1 MTAATGAIEPAPNEA
16 SGAPTRA
23 LQLAN
28 FIVFQAAWFAAVLG
42 AAHRIPLWGTACVVA
57 AIGWHLGVSA
67 RPALEARLVGIVG
80 LIGFVVE
87 TAIVWQGHVRY
98 PSDQPD
104 AGLAPYWMVALWG
117 LLAITLN
124 VTLRWLKRRPVLA
137 AVLGAIAGPAS
148 FASGVRLGGAQ
159 FIATTPAL
167 LTLAASW
174 ALLMPLLMWLSDHFD
189 GVVAVEPAGG
199 HVDA

>member
-1 MTAATGAIEPAPNEA
+1 MTAVTSAIEPAPNET

-67 RPALEARLVGIVG
+67 RPAREARLVGIVG

-98 PSDQPD
+98 PSGQPD

-174 ALLMPLLMWLSDHFD
+174 ALLMPLLMWLSDRFD